1 MRGSVDWGLRSE
13 TGPLLGGWGSLM
25 LEGWIIEGRARLVC
39 DTHARGSKRGI
50 DGGWITLISLVKG
63 GVSPL
68 DSFNPLT

>member
-1 MRGSVDWGLRSE
+1 
-13 TGPLLGGWGSLM
+13 M

-39 DTHARGSKRGI
+39 NRHARGSEVGVG
-50 DGGWITLISLVKG
+50 GGWITLIPLVEE

>member
-1 MRGSVDWGLRSE
+1 M
-13 TGPLLGGWGSLM
+13 LGGWGSLM

-39 DTHARGSKRGI
+39 DTHARGSKGGI
-50 DGGWITLISLVKG
+50 DGGWITLISVVKG